1 MIHTL
6 SLAYIHT
13 QHTQTLS
20 HTGLKP
26 PVLLFMQSKD
36 RAKDLYR
43 ELVYDGI
50 NVDVIHA
57 ERTQQQREDIIRYT
71 LCMMRKIMHF
81 YVLKYLSLKM
91 KYALSLHLNLRFH
104 IFQTVSCG

>member
-1 MIHTL
+1 MHTHTHTP
-6 SLAYIHT
+6 SLTHAHT
-13 QHTQTLS
+13 HPLPLPHTHPS
-20 HTGLKP
+20 PPTGLKP

-57 ERTQQQREDIIRYT
+57 ERTQQQREDIIRYDKRT
-71 LCMMRKIMHF
+71 
-81 YVLKYLSLKM
+81 
-91 KYALSLHLNLRFH
+91 YA
-104 IFQTVSCG
+104 

>member
-1 MIHTL
+1 MHELSDAHTHTYTHTL
-6 SLAYIHT
+6 THT
-13 QHTQTLS
+13 HIQHTHS
-20 HTGLKP
+20 GLKP

-57 ERTQQQREDIIRYT
+57 ERTQQQREDIIRYDIYPHVHVCVST
-71 LCMMRKIMHF
+71 VPLLILVYLC
-81 YVLKYLSLKM
+81 
-91 KYALSLHLNLRFH
+91 
-104 IFQTVSCG
+104 